1 MHKSMVTVA
10 AFAVASCASAA
21 TLNEALERK
30 LGPNAQNISS
40 YVTVFNELEKLDAAA
55 DRAWLALEDRA
66 SYDRH
71 RKDLHAKMIA
81 AMGGLPERTPLR
93 PRIFKVHRRDG
104 YRIEQLA
111 FESMPGIFVTANLFI
126 PDDAKFKAPYPA
138 VVMSC
143 GHAEEGKDCDTY
155 LRACVLAVK
164 AGFVAL
170 MYDPYEQG
178 ERRVCPRGS
187 TMDHNQIGL
196 RAALLG
202 GSMAQLRVWD
212 GMRAVDY
219 AMSRG
224 EVDPERVGFMGQSG
238 GGTMTALMTAV
249 DHRLKATAPSC
260 YLTTLTSLC
269 EHMGPQDAEQNIFGQ
284 LAFGLNHTGYVLIPD
299 TKVAVTAKYSDMFTY
314 YGTCRLMRTVEDV
327 AAKIGASGHYALNAA
342 PGLHGWTEAT
352 EQGSVDWMRAWL
364 RGENELLPL
373 DAQKYMALD
382 LGFEMKSVD
391 RGLSENER
399 GCTPTKRTADL
410 PGARS
415 IYEVMRDRLAAAV
428 AGRKPFE
435 SAAARAGCVRRL
447 AAIRLPSE
455 TGVLVKTLGEEEA
468 EGCMVTRLA
477 FLYPTG
483 LALPAELV
491 VRAGVKPTA
500 AVVSVGRDGRAAA
513 LAQARD
519 ALDAGKAVLVADLTA
534 LASIGKGRYDFYGAG
549 KDVPEEG
556 TAAMLY
562 LMGESMVGRRATD
575 LLVIA
580 DWLAKRGFADVS
592 LVAKDDVA
600 IAAAHANA
608 AAPGVFSSVKTVD
621 PSPSWAQMLSSEND
635 GSENVRYT
643 FIVNGALD
651 RYDWVDLLK

>member
-1 MHKSMVTVA
+1 MHKSIVA
-10 AFAVASCASAA
+10 GVALTGVFCASAA

-30 LGPNAQNISS
+30 LGPNAQDISS

-55 DRAWLALEDRA
+55 DRAWLKLEDRA
-66 SYDRH
+66 SYDRY
-71 RKDLHAKMIA
+71 RKALHAKMIA
-81 AMGGLPERTPLR
+81 AMGGLPERTPLK
-93 PRIFKVHRRDG
+93 PQIFKTHKRDG

-111 FESMPGIFVTANLFI
+111 FVSMPGIFVTANLFI
-126 PDDAKFKAPYPA
+126 PDDPKFKAPYPA

-143 GHAEEGKDCDTY
+143 GHAEDGKDCDTY

-178 ERRVCPRGS
+178 ERRVHPRGS

-219 AMSRG
+219 AMSRS
-224 EVDPERVGFMGQSG
+224 EVDPGRVGFMGQSG

-249 DHRLKATAPSC
+249 DYRLKATAPSC

-327 AAKIGASGHYALNAA
+327 AAKIGATGHYALNAA
-342 PGLHGWTEAT
+342 PGMHGWTEAT

-364 RGENELLPL
+364 RGEKGLLPL
-373 DAQKYMALD
+373 DTQKYAALD
-382 LGFEMKSVD
+382 LGFDMKSVD
-391 RGLSENER
+391 RGLSEKER
-399 GCTPTKRTADL
+399 GCTPTGRTADL
-410 PGARS
+410 PGSRS
-415 IYEVMRDRLAAAV
+415 IYEVMRERLSAAV
-428 AGRKPFE
+428 AARKPFK
-435 SAAARAGCVRRL
+435 SAADRAACVRDL
-447 AAIRLPSE
+447 AAIRLPSQ
-455 TGVLVKTLGEEEA
+455 TGVLVKTLSVEEA
-468 EGCMVTRLA
+468 EGCTVTRLA

-491 VRAGVKPTA
+491 VRSGVKPTA
-500 AVVSVGRDGRAAA
+500 AVISAGRAGRAAA
-513 LAQARD
+513 LVQVRE
-519 ALDAGKAVLVADLTA
+519 ALDAGKAVLVADLTG
-534 LASIGKGRYDFYGAG
+534 LGSIGKGRYNFYGAA
-549 KDVPEEG
+549 KEVPEEG

-575 LLVIA
+575 LLVLS

-592 LVAKDDVA
+592 LVAKADVA
-600 IAAAHANA
+600 IAAAHAHA
-608 AAPGVFSSVKTVD
+608 ACPGAFTSVKTIE
-621 PSPSWAQMLSSEND
+621 PSPSWAQMLSAEND
-635 GSENVRYT
+635 SRESVRYT
-643 FIVNGALD
+643 YLVNGALN